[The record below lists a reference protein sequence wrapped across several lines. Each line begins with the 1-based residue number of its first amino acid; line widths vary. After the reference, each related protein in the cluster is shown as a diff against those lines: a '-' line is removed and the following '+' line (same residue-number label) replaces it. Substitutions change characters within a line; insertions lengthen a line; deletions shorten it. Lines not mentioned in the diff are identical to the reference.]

1 MSTGVRQAI
10 LKSLQWLLFST
21 LIAAVVACATSPV
34 PGGRTYGITVTTKED
49 TLMVGEGGEFTYGRH
64 SRKFALNGGGGTGG
78 IYGYRDF
85 HVLKLNWTTA
95 SRAERQETIE
105 IKPLIEQM
113 QTERKIRRFEGLRT
127 LLVEID
133 GAQLNVSYEI
143 IPRQGYVAKK
153 GARRKYPLYESASN

>member
-1 MSTGVRQAI
+1 MSPDVRQAI
-10 LKSLQWLLFST
+10 VKTMQWLLFST
-21 LIAAVVACATSPV
+21 LIAAVVACATGPV
-34 PGGRTYGITVTTKED
+34 PGGSTYGITVTTKEN
-49 TLMVGEGGEFTYGRH
+49 TLMVGKGGEFTYGPH

-85 HVLKLNWTTA
+85 HVLKLKWTTA
-95 SRAERQETIE
+95 SRAERQEIIE
-105 IKPLIEQM
+105 IKPLIAQM

-127 LLVEID
+127 LLVEIN
-133 GAQLNVSYEI
+133 GVQLKISYEI